1 MFVALYQPIYI
12 ISKAKMDKKS
22 AKNGPVKT
30 SNLKK
35 SANFNVFD
43 KKYE

>member
-1 MFVALYQPIYI
+1 MFVALYQSIYV
-12 ISKAKMDKKS
+12 ISKAKMDQKS
-22 AKNGPVKT
+22 AKNGSVKT

-35 SANFNVFD
+35 SANFNVFS